1 MGNEQQ
7 GADLVIADG
16 SQQLEGTQPLDF
28 EHIAA
33 EKTVLTSESGSSNQ
47 ADNSELNH
55 DSKPQESEQTAVE
68 HNRKTSEIVTLDEV
82 EEFLDKRFVFRRNVV
97 FEKTEMRPIGGKD
110 FKHMTDRDY
119 NSIFRLLQKAGLKLP
134 KDNLRG
140 LLNSDFVAQY
150 NPIRSYMESLPEWD
164 GSTDY
169 IKQLAETVK
178 TTDDPFWH
186 ECFKR
191 WMVAMVGCATVDSII
206 NHTVI
211 VFAGKQGLG
220 KTTWHLNLI
229 PDELKD
235 YRYSGTIKPGN
246 KDSMLHLSETML
258 INLDELESLNKGEL
272 GDLKEMITKS
282 HIRVRRPYGY
292 TNEKYIRRAS
302 FTGSVN
308 KSEFLTDATGSRRFL
323 CFKVLEIDYLHKV
336 DLSKVYAQAAAL
348 LKSGFKYWFDDAE
361 IATISKNNDQ
371 YQVLTV
377 EEELL
382 LNYYDR
388 CDDESECLFYTTT
401 ELARILTNGTKIGV
415 SNSFVNNLGKAL
427 HKHKFDRVKVNS
439 RYVYKVKRLKE

>member
-1 MGNEQQ
+1 
-7 GADLVIADG
+7 
-16 SQQLEGTQPLDF
+16 
-28 EHIAA
+28 
-33 EKTVLTSESGSSNQ
+33 
-47 ADNSELNH
+47 
-55 DSKPQESEQTAVE
+55 
-68 HNRKTSEIVTLDEV
+68 
-82 EEFLDKRFVFRRNVV
+82 
-97 FEKTEMRPIGGKD
+97 MRSIGGKD
-110 FKHMTDRDY
+110 FRPMTDRDY
-119 NSIFRLLQKAGLKLP
+119 NSLYRQLQKAAIKMS

-140 LLNSDFVAQY
+140 LLNSDFVDQY
-150 NPIRSYMESLPEWD
+150 NPFVSYIKSLPAWD

-169 IKQLAETVK
+169 ITQLAETVK

-186 ECFKR
+186 ECFRR
-191 WMVAMVGCATVDSII
+191 WMVALVGCATVDSII

-220 KTTWHLNLI
+220 KTTWHLGLI

-246 KDSMLHLSETML
+246 KDSMLHLTETMM

-348 LKSGFKYWFDDAE
+348 LNSGFKYWFDDAE
-361 IATISKNNDQ
+361 IAQITKNNDQ

-382 LNYYDR
+382 LSYYKPS
-388 CDDESECLFYTTT
+388 DDESECIFYTTT

-427 HKHKFDRVKVNS
+427 HKHKFERLKVNG
-439 RYVYKVKRLKE
+439 RYVYKVNRLKE